1 MRETWLLPQR
11 IRGREK
17 WRNNRDMFLRNYAKE
32 CGIYQRSFPCCC
44 GRGTL
49 NNPFKLFFCYWLM
62 FFLEKP
68 NSFPCCGRGTLNNP
82 LKLFFVPT
90 HVFSWKAKL
99 FFTWLEGGFYIRFE
113 WKLHGLPHLTGFYSF
128 QIKGK
133 QPVLYLMSI
142 WFCRFTHTTVF
153 N

>member
-1 MRETWLLPQR
+1 
-11 IRGREK
+11 
-17 WRNNRDMFLRNYAKE
+17 MFLRNHAKE

-49 NNPFKLFFCYWLM
+49 NNPFKFFFATDSCS
-62 FFLEKP
+62 FLK
-68 NSFPCCGRGTLNNP
+68 SQIVFHVVVVRGTLNNP

-142 WFCRFTHTTVF
+142 WFCRFTHMTVF